1 MPATLPGHVLAAVR
15 STAARPPLA
24 VGVAVLALLAV
35 GALVYSDGVETTR
48 VEGARRESAPSYVQ
62 QQCMEA
68 AMLFHDVR
76 WASACSDLAEQG
88 QSDGNA
94 ECDLPNARAGRLYAL
109 LRQAEQECRAEARL
123 APAR

>member
-1 MPATLPGHVLAAVR
+1 MPATLPRHVLAAVR
-15 STAARPPLA
+15 STAVRPPLA
-24 VGVAVLALLAV
+24 VGMAVLALLAV
-35 GALVYSDGVETTR
+35 GALVYSDGLDTKGRER
-48 VEGARRESAPSYVQ
+48 ARRESAPSHVQ

-76 WASACSDLAEQG
+76 WAASCSDLAEQG

-109 LRQAEQECRAEARL
+109 LRQAEQECLAESRT

>member
-1 MPATLPGHVLAAVR
+1 MPGHVLAAVR

-35 GALVYSDGVETTR
+35 GALVYSDGVETTG
-48 VEGARRESAPSYVQ
+48 VEGARRESASSHV
-62 QQCMEA
+62 QCMEA

-109 LRQAEQECRAEARL
+109 LRQAEQECLAEARL

>member
-1 MPATLPGHVLAAVR
+1 MPDTLPRHVLAAVR
-15 STAARPPLA
+15 STAVRPPLA
-24 VGVAVLALLAV
+24 VGMAVLALLAV
-35 GALVYSDGVETTR
+35 GALVYASGVERTGL
-48 VEGARRESAPSYVQ
+48 EAARRESAPSHVQ

-76 WASACSDLAEQG
+76 WASACSELAEQG
-88 QSDGNA
+88 QSDGDA

-109 LRQAEQECRAEARL
+109 LRQAEQECLAEARP

>member
-1 MPATLPGHVLAAVR
+1 M
-15 STAARPPLA
+15 
-24 VGVAVLALLAV
+24 AVLALLAV
-35 GALVYSDGVETTR
+35 SALVYFDGVESMGL
-48 VEGARRESAPSYVQ
+48 EGARRGPAPSSPDQ

-76 WASACSDLAEQG
+76 WAAACSEVAEQG
-88 QSDGNA
+88 LSDGNA

-109 LRQAEQECRAEARL
+109 LRQAEQECLAESRL